1 MILVTLV
8 TVGVPDGI
16 GCLGR
21 ILFVLFPL
29 SELWVFHAT
38 SFWLTKFQLKNML
51 MVLSDFPI
59 HTLLIFFYCFT
70 DYLSLIFDI
79 LIIIGLV
86 LDVLEV
92 HLISKSLL
100 SWKRISVSFSR
111 MGSTSA
117 IVSLNTF
124 HPLLPLFSFYNQM
137 MVCLML
143 SQRSLN
149 VS

>member
-38 SFWLTKFQLKNML
+38 SFWLIKFQLKNML

-79 LIIIGLV
+79 LIIICLV

-124 HPLLPLFSFYNQM
+124 PTHLSFHSTMQM
-137 MVCLML
+137 MVCLVL